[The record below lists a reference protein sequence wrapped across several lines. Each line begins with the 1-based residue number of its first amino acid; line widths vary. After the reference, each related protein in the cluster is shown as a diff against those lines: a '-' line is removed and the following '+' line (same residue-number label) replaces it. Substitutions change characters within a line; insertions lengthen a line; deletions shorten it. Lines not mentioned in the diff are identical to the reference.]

1 MKRAGGAV
9 VRPADSIPEVCKHR
23 LSLNLTQ
30 QLWARGDGSWVV
42 HVSRKDLTDMYGLG
56 GLCLHFLQPR
66 SLARQVADSELNPM
80 SMSSDSAFK
89 RRSLSQSQLMALP
102 CT

>member
-1 MKRAGGAV
+1 MSGL
-9 VRPADSIPEVCKHR
+9 ADSIPEVCKHR

-42 HVSRKDLTDMYGLG
+42 HVSRKDLADIYGLG

-80 SMSSDSAFK
+80 RECSWWVGASV
-89 RRSLSQSQLMALP
+89 QEQ
-102 CT
+102 